1 MLAALWLD
9 ELASRHEFPQRGV
22 ETRGA
27 DMETLSSSQA
37 RFAQQAMARSRLF
50 LRLSV
55 LGVAVALGVALW
67 WWWQGIWAADDGTR
81 GLRAVVITLVLLNAR
96 RNLRQH
102 RYAEVL
108 ANVMGVR
115 QVPVGADPQ

>member
-1 MLAALWLD
+1 
-9 ELASRHEFPQRGV
+9 
-22 ETRGA
+22 
-27 DMETLSSSQA
+27 
-37 RFAQQAMARSRLF
+37 MARSRLF

-96 RNLRQH
+96 QNLRQH